1 MAGMAMQ
8 RTPGQIQQSLFALTA
23 RGIKYDLDRISAAA
37 QCIDNPQNGC
47 PAFHVAGTN
56 GKGSTCVY
64 IESILRHAGYSTGLF
79 TSPHLVKFE
88 ERFRINGTIIETGEW
103 VEVFHHLEQYIAE
116 YHLTFFEATMLM
128 AAELFRRRKVDWA
141 VYETGLGG
149 RLDAT
154 NILTPRVAV
163 ITRVAMD
170 HREYL
175 GDTLAEVF
183 GEKLGIVKETVPL
196 VIAEPKEPELH
207 RMAEMTTA
215 GRRAPCTF
223 IAADGIKSAE
233 LSGGGV
239 SFVHDGTG
247 YTTRLTGNYQ
257 VENALLAIAAIKQA
271 QIGVSLKQLQTGIA
285 EASLP
290 GRFQRIAVGNKT
302 VILDVAHNPAA
313 AAELC
318 TTLRSTF
325 PDSPIC
331 MVTGIMADKEYGTM
345 LTTYTEVARHII
357 LTKPD
362 TARAASARMLAEHLS
377 PDRYSIVEGV
387 GEAVRSALLRDET
400 VVCVTGSFF
409 TVGEAITGLELDL

>member
-1 MAGMAMQ
+1 MQ
-8 RTPGQIQQSLFALTA
+8 RTPEQIQQSLFALTTK
-23 RGIKYDLDRISAAA
+23 GIKYDLDRISAAA
-37 QCIDNPQNGC
+37 AHIGNPQDYC
-47 PAFHVAGTN
+47 PAFHIAGTN
-56 GKGSTCVY
+56 GKGSTCAY
-64 IESILRHAGYSTGLF
+64 IESILRNAGFTTGLF

-103 VEVFHHLEQYIAE
+103 VEVFHHLEPHIAD
-116 YHLTFFEATMLM
+116 YQLTFFEATMLM

-154 NILTPRVAV
+154 NILTPRLAA

-175 GDTLAEVF
+175 GGTLAEVF

-196 VIAEPKEPELH
+196 VLARPEEPELC
-207 RMAEMTTA
+207 RMAEEVTA
-215 GRRAPCTF
+215 KRRAICTF
-223 IAADGIKSAE
+223 ISAE
-233 LSGGGV
+233 NTETVERSGGGI
-239 SFVHDGTG
+239 SFVHNDTAF
-247 YTTRLTGNYQ
+247 TTQLTGRYQ
-257 VENALLAIAAIKQA
+257 VENALLAIAAIEQA
-271 QIGVSLKQLQTGIA
+271 QIGISLKQLQAGIDGA
-285 EASLP
+285 FLP
-290 GRFQRIAVGNKT
+290 GRFQQVVVGNKT

-318 TTLRSTF
+318 ATLRGAF
-325 PDSPIC
+325 PDASIC
-331 MVTGIMADKEYGTM
+331 CVTGIMADKEYSTM
-345 LTTYTEVARHII
+345 LEKYAGVARHII

-362 TARAASARMLAEHLS
+362 TSRAASAQVLAEHLS
-377 PDRYSIVEGV
+377 PDSYSIVDGV

-409 TVGEAITGLELDL
+409 TVGEAIAGLELDL